1 MTDCLFCKIKEGDIP
16 SDKLH
21 EDEFVLAFKDIH
33 PKAPTHILIIPK
45 KHIASVNH
53 LEDEDADLVG
63 KMILT
68 AKNLAKE
75 NSISEGGYRLIF
87 NTNENAGQEVQHI
100 HLHLLGGKKL
110 SSMA

>member
-1 MTDCLFCKIKEGDIP
+1 MTDCLFCKIIEGDIP
-16 SDKLH
+16 SDKQY

-75 NSISEGGYRLIF
+75 NNISEGGYRLIF